1 MKKVSLRA
9 LRPRKAISGTNH
21 WLETLAFDMTV
32 VYHYK
37 EWLLSLSYPERPAA
51 PLLCNCRKAWPF
63 RRTRRACRG
72 KTLKICVFQF
82 CAQKLL
88 HSACRKR

>member
-21 WLETLAFDMTV
+21 WLETLAFNMTV

-51 PLLCNCRKAWPF
+51 PFIMQLSQSLAISKNSSSMSR
-63 RRTRRACRG
+63 
-72 KTLKICVFQF
+72 
-82 CAQKLL
+82 
-88 HSACRKR
+88 